1 MSSRCPEPGR
11 SRRRIDTVRALS
23 LCAAAL
29 GLLLNGCERER
40 RGFRDSLPGAGALTM
55 VRQSDLQPGP
65 RTAEASVESP
75 YDGNAYA
82 VGEGKRLFN
91 QYNCSGC
98 HFQGGGG
105 IGPPLMDAEWI
116 YGSEPENIFATI
128 VEGRPNGMPSFRHRI
143 PDQQVWQI
151 VAYVR
156 SMSGLLAKDVAPGR
170 SDDMQVNAQEQQTTK
185 QHQVNSAVPPS
196 TQRP

>member
-1 MSSRCPEPGR
+1 MSSRCPER
-11 SRRRIDTVRALS
+11 FWT
-23 LCAAAL
+23 L
-29 GLLLNGCERER
+29 GILAFVVGLGSCERER
-40 RGFRDSLPGAGALTM
+40 RGFHDVPPGSPALNM

-65 RTAEASVESP
+65 KTADTSVQSP

-82 VGEGKRLFN
+82 ASEGKRLFN

-116 YGSEPENIFATI
+116 YGSAPENIFSTI

-143 PDQQVWQI
+143 PDQQIWQL
-151 VAYVR
+151 VAYV
-156 SMSGLLAKDVAPGR
+156 
-170 SDDMQVNAQEQQTTK
+170 
-185 QHQVNSAVPPS
+185 
-196 TQRP
+196 

>member
-1 MSSRCPEPGR
+1 MRHHERHPA
-11 SRRRIDTVRALS
+11 VRALT
-23 LCAAAL
+23 LLAAAAVS
-29 GLLLNGCERER
+29 LLLVSGCERER
-40 RGFRDSLPGAGALTM
+40 RGFRDSPAGTAALTR
-55 VRQSDLQPGP
+55 VRQSGLQPGP
-65 RTAEASVESP
+65 RTAEAAVESP

-82 VGEGKRLFN
+82 ASEGKRLYN

-116 YGSEPENIFATI
+116 YGSEPDNIFATI

-143 PDQQVWQI
+143 PDQQIWLL

-170 SDDMQVNAQEQQTTK
+170 SDDMQVNAQEQQTIK
-185 QHQVNSAVPPS
+185 QHPVNSTVPKS
-196 TQRP
+196 AERP